1 MSGYLDRNTLEQI
14 VGRETLAIA
23 APDGSSGIDEA
34 KIASAIADVNARIE
48 AKLRTSYTLPLAL
61 VPSFLS
67 RAAARLVHAELVDE
81 TSSSELILERARAAW
96 RVVTQASQGTLQLV
110 PGERRTGAKVVA
122 LDLKRRVRTTY

>member
-1 MSGYLDRNTLEQI
+1 MSGYLDRDTLEQI
-14 VGRETLAIA
+14 VGREALAIA
-23 APDGSSGIDEA
+23 APDDTAGVDEV

-48 AKLRTSYTLPLAL
+48 AQLRTSYTLPLAS

-110 PGERRTGAKVVA
+110 PGEQRTGAKVVA
-122 LDLKRRVRTTY
+122 LSLRRRVRTTY